1 MVSSRVR
8 GAHCPAAHCLLCSR
22 EYWLFN
28 MALFQNG
35 ELKHVCS
42 YKIHIFNIAGSLFGG
57 EADETLVFD
66 LQEQAELHEG
76 SVRAQD
82 AMDGSG
88 HSPGVDAVVAI
99 VLVVVIFGSLAGI
112 LVCCS
117 RRRRSH

>member
-1 MVSSRVR
+1 
-8 GAHCPAAHCLLCSR
+8 
-22 EYWLFN
+22 

-35 ELKHVCS
+35 ELTHVCS
-42 YKIHIFNIAGSLFGG
+42 YKIHIFNISGSLFGG

-99 VLVVVIFGSLAGI
+99 VLVVVVFGSLAGI

-117 RRRRSH
+117 RRRRRSN